1 MLMIE
6 PMGGLCNRLRTIDSA
21 VALGQDIE
29 LPVHV
34 LWHINTRVGSSF
46 SGLFQ
51 MPQEFYRLEEF
62 TEAYLKQKWVSI
74 CRALDVRRPRSYCLR
89 RDIKKLLDQDFDFR
103 QFSRRKR
110 LHFKTQDRFFRPYGI
125 KRLFRPLPAIQQVI
139 DSRCSGFENCVG
151 VHVRRADHRISM
163 KYSPTSM
170 FLDRMKNEL
179 QQTDCNMFFVATD
192 DESVEEL
199 LQRTFGDRVIIHPK
213 TNRSRDNSQAMED
226 AVIDLFCLSR
236 TNRIIGSAFS
246 SFTQIA
252 AEIEGIPMEYAAG
265 DLPDASEFGWH
276 DNPNLA
282 GVKKWPEG
290 LSVSTDP

>member
-21 VALGQDIE
+21 VALGHDIE

-51 MPQEFYRLEEF
+51 VPEEICRLEEF
-62 TEAYLKQKWVSI
+62 TQGYLKRKRLKI
-74 CRALDVRRPRSYCLR
+74 CRALDMRRPRSYCLQT
-89 RDIKKLLDQDFDFR
+89 DIKQLLDQDFDFR
-103 QFSRRKR
+103 LFSRRNR
-110 LHFKTQDRFFRPYGI
+110 LHFKTFDRFFRPYGI

-139 DSRCSGFENCVG
+139 DNRCTDFEHCVG
-151 VHVRRADHRISM
+151 IHVRRGDHRISM

-170 FLDRMKNEL
+170 FVDRMKIEL

-192 DESVEEL
+192 DEGVEEL
-199 LQRTFGDRVIIHPK
+199 LKRTFGDRIITHPK
-213 TNRSRDNSQAMED
+213 TSRSRDNAQAIED

-236 TNRIIGSAFS
+236 TKRIIGSAFS
-246 SFTQIA
+246 SFTQMA
-252 AEIEGIPMEYAAG
+252 AEIEGISME
-265 DLPDASEFGWH
+265 
-276 DNPNLA
+276 
-282 GVKKWPEG
+282 
-290 LSVSTDP
+290 